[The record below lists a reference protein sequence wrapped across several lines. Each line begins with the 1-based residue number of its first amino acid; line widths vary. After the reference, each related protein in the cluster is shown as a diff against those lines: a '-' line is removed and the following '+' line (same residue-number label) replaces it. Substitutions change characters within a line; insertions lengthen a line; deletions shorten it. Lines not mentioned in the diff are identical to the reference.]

1 MVGFEIPQAGFQ
13 IDSSKVAPSANQTK
27 AQKYRVIRGRALK
40 TDLSVLNP
48 NRHVA
53 IHLICGLFV
62 TIFGQQ
68 VAIRKPLLRKYFTKA
83 FNCNSQRDRF
93 QSEHI

>member
-13 IDSSKVAPSANQTK
+13 IDSSKVTPSANQTK
-27 AQKYRVIRGRALK
+27 AEKYRLSRGRALK
-40 TDLSVLNP
+40 TEISVLNP

-68 VAIRKPLLRKYFTKA
+68 VAIRKPLIRKYLTKA
-83 FNCNSQRDRF
+83 FN
-93 QSEHI
+93 